1 MQQCLQC
8 DHCKYFSF
16 VLIFD
21 EKKSLAPNQQAN
33 GEMVSLRH
41 KVLINSQIQKLPLL
55 RSTTAKGK
63 VFFYCSIQKYF
74 LRHTRLPFLNIGLLS
89 NLLGLL
95 LQHISFRHLS
105 LHSTGSEGT
114 SFQSPSSSL
123 TSVTSPFSFQELRHS

>member
-74 LRHTRLPFLNIGLLS
+74 LRHTRLPFFSIQGCFPICWDYCYSIFRLGISLS
-89 NLLGLL
+89 IAQAQKGPV
-95 LQHISFRHLS
+95 SKVP
-105 LHSTGSEGT
+105 HSHSP
-114 SFQSPSSSL
+114 QSPVL
-123 TSVTSPFSFQELRHS
+123 FPFRN